1 MHDTPAYSTLAGNFI
16 VWTCILCTCS
26 VEATLL
32 DSILYTFWSGNKTF
46 LNDGLL
52 IPIILHHLIMLTLDF
67 LAFRFYQKI
76 NDRLT
81 DRPIDGHISK
91 NTQVDFHNILDLA
104 SGKVPNKDTT
114 NSCNDPRVEDD
125 QVDYHRN
132 RHHNFVPWRIHRQV
146 LLCTTV
152 ASSILILAFIFIS
165 KFHLISTSGFRS
177 CIPNRRRNCIAHHLF
192 DEFFKHLRRKTD
204 LLCPKLYIFC
214 CRSFLCHPMEFLDFS
229 WDANCSSKCSNSK
242 VWGHTVKKFFFCWC
256 QQAVVDNIVY
266 V

>member
-1 MHDTPAYSTLAGNFI
+1 MYDTPAYSTLAGNFI
-16 VWTCILCTCS
+16 IWTCILCTCS

-32 DSILYTFWSGNKTF
+32 DSRLYTFWSGNKTF

-52 IPIILHHLIMLTLDF
+52 IPIILHHLIMLTLDI

-114 NSCNDPRVEDD
+114 NSCNDLRVEDD
-125 QVDYHRN
+125 QVDDHRN

-165 KFHLISTSGFRS
+165 KFHLLSTSGFRS
-177 CIPNRRRNCIAHHLF
+177 CISNR
-192 DEFFKHLRRKTD
+192 
-204 LLCPKLYIFC
+204 
-214 CRSFLCHPMEFLDFS
+214 
-229 WDANCSSKCSNSK
+229 
-242 VWGHTVKKFFFCWC
+242 
-256 QQAVVDNIVY
+256 
-266 V
+266 

>member
-16 VWTCILCTCS
+16 VWTCIFCTCS
-26 VEATLL
+26 LEATLL
-32 DSILYTFWSGNKTF
+32 DSRLYTFWSGNKTF
-46 LNDGLL
+46 LNDGFL

-165 KFHLISTSGFRS
+165 KFHLLQVFVRVFPIEEETASRIICSMNFSNICAGRQTFYVQ
-177 CIPNRRRNCIAHHLF
+177 NCTFFVAGLF
-192 DEFFKHLRRKTD
+192 CVTQWSFW
-204 LLCPKLYIFC
+204 IFHGMLTVQV
-214 CRSFLCHPMEFLDFS
+214 SALTQ
-229 WDANCSSKCSNSK
+229 KC
-242 VWGHTVKKFFFCWC
+242 GDTL
-256 QQAVVDNIVY
+256 
-266 V
+266 